1 MDAQKESG
9 KVPHAGCYLLDFHT
23 WRMCHAM
30 DIVRKL
36 IHGILCNERGAQ
48 FKLIDIKILPLYC
61 IRLMLKSFSPV
72 LCILAVPLL
81 RVLLSLYS
89 CSSRAVSRASR
100 PGSYKNQQRAL
111 TKRSIESKFMREQG
125 EDLQSFWKCNIYY
138 HNLFRSCV
146 PEGFQPN
153 SI

>member
-1 MDAQKESG
+1 VDAQKASD
-9 KVPHAGCYLLDFHT
+9 KVPHAGCYLLDFRT

-89 CSSRAVSRASR
+89 CSSSSFQGFKTRLLQ
-100 PGSYKNQQRAL
+100 K
-111 TKRSIESKFMREQG
+111 SIK
-125 EDLQSFWKCNIYY
+125 SFD
-138 HNLFRSCV
+138 
-146 PEGFQPN
+146 
-153 SI
+153 

>member
-1 MDAQKESG
+1 VDAQKESG
-9 KVPHAGCYLLDFHT
+9 KVPHAGCYLLDFRT

-72 LCILAVPLL
+72 LWILAVPLL

-89 CSSRAVSRASR
+89 CSSSSFQGFKTRLLQKS
-100 PGSYKNQQRAL
+100 
-111 TKRSIESKFMREQG
+111 TK
-125 EDLQSFWKCNIYY
+125 SFDQEKHRIQI
-138 HNLFRSCV
+138 HERTR
-146 PEGFQPN
+146 
-153 SI
+153 